1 MSSISIPSLPPAGQ
15 TGGLAL
21 IAREAAPQAARITAR
36 ASSPQSQRP
45 KERAWWVGS
54 AAVIRAR
61 G

>member
-36 ASSPQSQRP
+36 VLRRFEYQRLL
-45 KERAWWVGS
+45 RD
-54 AAVIRAR
+54 
-61 G
+61 